1 MATLRELQ
9 AALRSKLEELR
20 QRDELLDE
28 LEEELDSKDAVIQA
42 LCEELDK
49 YRSILDSSMGPGG
62 ATTTTTTALRTAAP
76 AGEPRVPPGA
86 PTIQTCL
93 NGAGRS
99 KRQAISAES
108 GGWRSE
114 TDLTRGL
121 ARVDKGQA

>member
-9 AALRSKLEELR
+9 AALRSKLVELR

-62 ATTTTTTALRTAAP
+62 ATTTAPRTAAP
-76 AGEPRVPPGA
+76 AGGPTVPPGA

-93 NGAGRS
+93 NGAGRT